1 MQTHLKLTFHF
12 LTIPFLLAVSK
23 LNSDIQVVEE
33 TLGNNFAM
41 FSKCITQMLVVIGIM
56 IYISP
61 ILSGVTFGG
70 ILPLGI
76 FTNFF
81 KKWMRGIQ
89 WRISTQKGLM
99 SNVSEESFTNIRT
112 VKACA
117 NEDAEI
123 KKFTKWNNEVLAA
136 GRTKACH
143 IAVYQLVMEVLM
155 YSAMAAVIY
164 VASLQYKNGD
174 ISLGKVTSFLFF

>member
-1 MQTHLKLTFHF
+1 MQTHLILAFHS

-81 KKWMRGIQ
+81 KKWMRGI
-89 WRISTQKGLM
+89 
-99 SNVSEESFTNIRT
+99 
-112 VKACA
+112 
-117 NEDAEI
+117 
-123 KKFTKWNNEVLAA
+123 
-136 GRTKACH
+136 
-143 IAVYQLVMEVLM
+143 
-155 YSAMAAVIY
+155 
-164 VASLQYKNGD
+164 
-174 ISLGKVTSFLFF
+174 